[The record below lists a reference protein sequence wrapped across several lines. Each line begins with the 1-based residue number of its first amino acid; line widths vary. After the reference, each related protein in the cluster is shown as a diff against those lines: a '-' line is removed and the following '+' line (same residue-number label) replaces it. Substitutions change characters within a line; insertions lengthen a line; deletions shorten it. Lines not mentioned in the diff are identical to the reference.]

1 MGKKGIP
8 LSYSP
13 VLCKKIK
20 LYGFPCV
27 TYISFNV
34 GRHKKDANTV
44 KISCTRIRVP
54 WFKIGKF
61 TESKTLMNNLCL
73 YTNNSWLVEK
83 VLSWDPSLYRC
94 LKTRNMKTSSRN
106 AKSPYYHSFNTKFR
120 TSYIIFFR
128 HFVQIWANFFQMVSE
143 TRILS
148 SASQAM
154 LTSAKIFF
162 INLNSPIIKF

>member
-120 TSYIIFFR
+120 TSYIIFFVIS
-128 HFVQIWANFFQMVSE
+128 FKSE
-143 TRILS
+143 LIS
-148 SASQAM
+148 SKWSTKLEYYHPPLGLCWLQ
-154 LTSAKIFF
+154 L
-162 INLNSPIIKF
+162 KFSS